1 MNALKE
7 FIIETLKESENKKE
21 INKRIVERY
30 PYLLPRNVW
39 TDKVDPDYDYSY
51 IRSCE
56 IPDGWNLLFLQL
68 CEDIREPLM
77 KIDYLEKFRF
87 SQIKEKYGRL
97 ECYTF
102 GEPDEVHDIITKY
115 RAMSQYVCNQCG
127 KPAEYMTIGYILPF
141 CPDCFEK
148 YCRKYDEPAE
158 KIEFK
163 DSFVM
168 SRYSKG
174 VTTERTISFKE
185 EWERYLDIITDEY
198 TMKYREIDRK
208 FDDDV

>member
-1 MNALKE
+1 MPNSLKD
-7 FIIETLKESENKKE
+7 FIIKTLKETKNKKE
-21 INKRIVERY
+21 INKRIIERY

-39 TDKVDPDYDYSY
+39 TDKIDDDYDYSY

-56 IPDGWNLLFLQL
+56 IPDGWNRLFLQL
-68 CEDIREPLM
+68 CEDIREPLI
-77 KIDYLEKFRF
+77 KVDYLEKFRF

-102 GEPDEVHDIITKY
+102 GESDEVHDILSKY
-115 RAMSQYVCNQCG
+115 RAMSKHVCNQCG
-127 KPAEYMTIGYILPF
+127 KPAEYMTTDYILPF
-141 CPDCFEK
+141 CSDCFEK
-148 YCRKYDEPAE
+148 YCRRYREPAE

-174 VTTERTISFKE
+174 ETIERTISFKE
-185 EWERYLDIITDEY
+185 EWERYLDLIGHEDVT
-198 TMKYREIDRK
+198 KYQEISTR
-208 FDDDV
+208 FDDE